1 MTLKIYRQAQSEVQT
16 TVPLATAL
24 DDRLSYA
31 ARGVLL
37 EILTRP
43 DDWDATADDLS
54 QAARAARGS
63 TLGEGRRA
71 VRAIFAELESVGY
84 MRRTRQRRANGEFFT
99 VLEVADIPNS
109 WDDLIVDEPQAPLPA
124 PGQVG
129 VVYVIGELGSSIVK
143 IGTTE
148 NTRSRLRQIQTGHP
162 HKLHVRWS
170 FGGSVEL
177 EDYLHR
183 RFTELRLEGEWF
195 DFRDADPV
203 AEVDKATD
211 AYYLAPSDACTP

>member
-1 MTLKIYRQAQSEVQT
+1 MTLKIYRQAQDEVQT
-16 TVPLATAL
+16 VVPLATAL

-54 QAARAARGS
+54 QTARAARGGAH
-63 TLGEGRRA
+63 GEGRRA
-71 VRAIFAELESVGY
+71 IRGIFAELESVGY
-84 MRRTRQRRANGEFFT
+84 MRRTRHRRANGEFFT
-99 VLEVADIPNS
+99 ILEVADIPNS
-109 WDDLIVDEPQAPLPA
+109 WDDLTIDEPRPPLPP
-124 PGQVG
+124 PGQSA
-129 VVYVIGELGSSIVK
+129 VVYAIGERDSSIVK

-148 NTRSRLRQIQTGHP
+148 NARSRLRQIQTGHP

-177 EDYLHR
+177 EDYLHK
-183 RFTELRLEGEWF
+183 RFDHLRLEGEWF

-203 AEVDKATD
+203 TEISKATD
-211 AYYLAPSDACTP
+211 AYYLAPSGTCVS